1 MKFETIVGLAIF
13 TLLIIVGGLGN
24 YFIDGLGV

>member
-13 TLLIIVGGLGN
+13 TLLIIVGGLAN

>member
-1 MKFETIVGLAIF
+1 MKFETMVGLAI
-13 TLLIIVGGLGN
+13 LALMVIVGGLGN

>member
-13 TLLIIVGGLGN
+13 ALFIIVGGLAN
-24 YFIDGLGV
+24 HFIDGLGV